1 MDAEGPAFAGPSF
14 FVGSRLTQPECH
26 TRTCAPDSCS
36 PAQALTLES
45 MDGQLRDART
55 DGWCTRSMLE
65 IRNVS
70 HEYPGPQGPVHALR
84 GLSLTVE
91 SGQVVALLGAN
102 GSGKSTLVRLC
113 NGIMLP
119 SAGTVSV
126 DGIPTTD
133 PTRVWDVRSKV
144 GVVFQDPDNQI
155 VGTVVEEDVAF
166 GPENLGVAR
175 DELRVRV
182 DDALAAVGLSG
193 LERREPHLLSGG
205 QKQRLAIAGALA
217 MRPSYLV
224 LDEPTSMLD
233 PQGRSDVLSI
243 ITRLR
248 ASGTGILHV
257 THDLA
262 DVFDSDAVIVL
273 SEGEVAF
280 SGPPAA
286 LLAGEVD
293 LALLGLH
300 VPAIWRLASELRSLG
315 APVPDAARDASSI
328 GAALWG

>member
-1 MDAEGPAFAGPSF
+1 
-14 FVGSRLTQPECH
+14 
-26 TRTCAPDSCS
+26 
-36 PAQALTLES
+36 
-45 MDGQLRDART
+45 
-55 DGWCTRSMLE
+55 MLE
-65 IRNVS
+65 IRDVS
-70 HEYPGPQGPVHALR
+70 HEYPGPQGPVRALR
-84 GLSLTVE
+84 GLSLTVKP
-91 SGQVVALLGAN
+91 GQVVALLGAN

-119 SAGTVSV
+119 SAGSVSV
-126 DGIPTTD
+126 DGISTTD
-133 PTRVWDVRSKV
+133 PARVWEVRSKV

-175 DELRVRV
+175 EELRSRV
-182 DDALAAVGLSG
+182 DEALAAVGLSG

-243 ITRLR
+243 ITQLR
-248 ASGTGILHV
+248 TAGTGILHV
-257 THDLA
+257 THDLT
-262 DVFDSDAVIVL
+262 DVLDADAVIVL
-273 SEGEVAF
+273 SEGSVAF

-286 LLAGEVD
+286 LVAGEVD
-293 LALLGLH
+293 FARLDLH
-300 VPAIWRLASELRSLG
+300 VPAIWRFASELRSLG
-315 APVPDAARDASSI
+315 VRVPDAARDASTI
-328 GAALWG
+328 GGALWG